1 MFPGEFMNSRMVII
15 LSESER
21 LALLELARQEMRYP
35 REQVRV
41 ILHREL
47 EARGLL
53 KSIQSPGGPDENI
66 KQEVNN
72 DGSAN
77 S

>member
-21 LALLELARQEMRYP
+21 LALIELARQEMRYP
-35 REQVRV
+35 RDQVRV

-47 EARGLL
+47 ERLGLL
-53 KSIQSPGGPDENI
+53 KSIQPPCVVDENI
-66 KQEVNN
+66 KQE
-72 DGSAN
+72 A
-77 S
+77 

>member
-21 LALLELARQEMRYP
+21 LALIELARQEMRYP
-35 REQVRV
+35 REQVRL
-41 ILHREL
+41 ILRREL

-53 KSIQSPGGPDENI
+53 KSIKPPCVADENI
-66 KQEVNN
+66 KQEVPH
-72 DGSAN
+72 G
-77 S
+77 